1 MKQYQNDKYEHKSV
15 CYGEKCN
22 TKVLTFEV
30 YKTYVLSFYYAFS
43 TVLCMSIMQ
52 YSCLK
57 AKSLGCM
64 QDVTVYQQA
73 LNGTKTQCSREGMPV
88 IATAK

>member
-1 MKQYQNDKYEHKSV
+1 MLIKSTEV
-15 CYGEKCN
+15 CAMGENVIPKFS
-22 TKVLTFEV
+22 LYEV

-57 AKSLGCM
+57 ASSLGCT

-73 LNGTKTQCSREGMPV
+73 LNGTEIHTPFS
-88 IATAK
+88 

>member
-1 MKQYQNDKYEHKSV
+1 MTSM
-15 CYGEKCN
+15 N
-22 TKVLTFEV
+22 TKVCATGKNAIQKFSLYEV

-73 LNGTKTQCSREGMPV
+73 LNGPKTHSVLVKACL
-88 IATAK
+88 